1 MTAENDSG
9 ATPESPI
16 RTMKKDLGRWIVTVA
31 ILMVAVAATVST
43 LLTLLVVSLAD
54 TDEGVEASQTAIL
67 EPVATVAAE
76 EPVAVDPPANSSEME
91 MDSRPEPPVME
102 YGQFPEPESSEML
115 LMMLFMMM
123 AMADQEADSP
133 PWSDYGYQEECYH
146 ESCVY
151 GTEPGYH
158 EYGQFPEPESS
169 EMLLM
174 MLFMMM
180 AMADQEADSPP
191 WSDYGYQEECYHES
205 CMDYPEPYYEYG
217 DDDYAE
223 EEYYE
228 YEYEYEDDDS
238 QYQTEGDFYGMP
250 PLPAGGWDPETLA
263 LYEELVELL
272 SHNLSGGGSG

>member
-1 MTAENDSG
+1 
-9 ATPESPI
+9 
-16 RTMKKDLGRWIVTVA
+16 MKKDLGKWIVTVA
-31 ILMVAVAATVST
+31 ILMVAVAAIVST

-91 MDSRPEPPVME
+91 MDSRPEPLVME
-102 YGQFPEPESSEML
+102 YGQFPEPESSEMF

-123 AMADQEADSP
+123 AMADQEAYPP
-133 PWSDYGYQEECYH
+133 PWSDYGYQEECYY
-146 ESCVY
+146 EPCV
-151 GTEPGYH
+151 
-158 EYGQFPEPESS
+158 
-169 EMLLM
+169 
-174 MLFMMM
+174 
-180 AMADQEADSPP
+180 
-191 WSDYGYQEECYHES
+191 
-205 CMDYPEPYYEYG
+205 DYPEPYYEYG
-217 DDDYAE
+217 DDDYAQ
-223 EEYYE
+223 EEY

-263 LYEELVELL
+263 LYEELLELL